1 MRMSRALIPVLAA
14 AIAATLYVLIP
25 LLATFWIG
33 FLDGLPGAS
42 QYTLGNYLEVL
53 RDTFGHRALLNTVLL
68 AVPTTFFTII
78 LSLPLAWS
86 VARTD
91 LPFKQWIVLLMGL
104 VLIIPG
110 FIQGM
115 GWSILLGPKIG
126 MINRLVLNLI
136 ALEEPPF
143 DIFTLKGMI
152 FVQTLNLV
160 PPAFFLLVP
169 VLSAMDATLEEAAF
183 LSGAGKFRVFARI
196 NLPLA
201 MPAIAAAAIYVVV
214 LAFSLFEIP
223 AVLGFPHRIF
233 VFSTMI
239 YILTH
244 TGSGIPVYGLAAAY
258 GTILMALSA
267 LLTFLYSR
275 VLRQSHRFVTITGK
289 GRRGAALPL
298 GRWRS
303 LTLGFIGLYF
313 LLSLGLPL
321 ITLVWVSLIPF
332 FQIPSLQAFS
342 TLTLKN
348 YVNLLDLVG
357 LDPFLNTTLLVL
369 FVPVTV
375 ILLAMPVS
383 WVIVRSRVPG
393 RFIIDGLAFLPS
405 AVPRVVLAVSI
416 LYLGLL
422 IRPVLPIYGTIGF
435 IAAAFLVMYLSFAT
449 RAING
454 AITQIHR
461 ELEEAGRVSGASA
474 VRVIFRVTVPLLRPA
489 LFFSWLWVLLL
500 AFREVT
506 MALMLNS
513 PTNIVLPVLIWN
525 RWNEGRLPEA
535 AAATILLTLVAVVLL
550 LLGRRG
556 LQRIAL
562 PGIS

>member
-1 MRMSRALIPVLAA
+1 MRMSRALIPILAVA
-14 AIAATLYVLIP
+14 MAATLYVLIP

-42 QYTLGNYLEVL
+42 QYTFGNYLEVL
-53 RDTFGHRALLNTVLL
+53 HDPFGHRALLNTVLL

-78 LSLPLAWS
+78 VALPLAWS

-91 LPFKQWIVLLMGL
+91 LPFKQWIVLSMGL

-126 MINRLVLNLI
+126 MINRLILNLI
-136 ALEEPPF
+136 PLEAPF

-183 LSGAGKFRVFARI
+183 LSGASKFRVFARI

-201 MPAIAAAAIYVVV
+201 MPAIAAAAIYVFV

-275 VLRQSHRFVTITGK
+275 VLRQSHSFVTITGK
-289 GRRGAALPL
+289 GRRVAALPL

-313 LLSLGLPL
+313 LLALGLPL
-321 ITLVWVSLIPF
+321 ITLAWVSLVPF

-342 TLTLKN
+342 TLTLRN
-348 YVNLLDLVG
+348 YVNLLDLIG
-357 LDPFLNTTLLVL
+357 LDPFLNTTILVV
-369 FVPVTV
+369 FVPATV

-393 RFIIDGLAFLPS
+393 RFIIDGLTFLPT

-422 IRPVLPIYGTIGF
+422 IRPFLPIYGTIVF

-461 ELEEAGRVSGASA
+461 DLEEAGRVSGASA
-474 VRVIFRVTVPLLRPA
+474 VRVILRVTVPLLKPA
-489 LFFSWLWVLLL
+489 LFFSWVWVLLL
-500 AFREVT
+500 TFREVT

-513 PTNIVLPVLIWN
+513 PTNNVLPVLIWN

-535 AAATILLTLVAVVLL
+535 AAATVLLTLVAAVLL
-550 LLGRRG
+550 LLGRKG

>member
-1 MRMSRALIPVLAA
+1 MRISRALIPVSAA
-14 AIAATLYVLIP
+14 AITATLYVLIP

-33 FLDGLPGAS
+33 FLDGLPGS
-42 QYTLGNYLEVL
+42 SRYTLQNYMEVV
-53 RDTFGHRALLNTVLL
+53 RDPFGHRALWNTTLFAL
-68 AVPTTFFTII
+68 PTTLFTMI
-78 LSLPLAWS
+78 LALPLAWV

-91 LPFKQWIVLLMGL
+91 LRFKQLIVMLMGL

-115 GWSILLGPKIG
+115 GWSILLGPQIG
-126 MINRLVLNLI
+126 MINRLVVNISGLD
-136 ALEEPPF
+136 EPPF
-143 DIFTLKGMI
+143 NIFTLQGMI

-160 PPAFFLLVP
+160 PPAFFILIP

-183 LSGAGKFRVFARI
+183 LSGASKLKVFVRI

-201 MPAIAAAAIYVVV
+201 MPAITAAAIYIFV
-214 LAFSLFEIP
+214 LAVSLFEIP

-233 VFSTMI
+233 VFSTMV
-239 YILTH
+239 YILTN

-258 GTILMALSA
+258 GTVLMVLST
-267 LLTFLYSR
+267 LLAFLYSR
-275 VLRQSHRFVTITGK
+275 VLRQSNRFVTITGK
-289 GRRGAALPL
+289 GRRVTALRL
-298 GRWRS
+298 GRWRR
-303 LTLGFIGLYF
+303 LTVMFISLYF
-313 LLSLGLPL
+313 LLALGLPL
-321 ITLVWVSLIPF
+321 LTLAWVSLIPF
-332 FQIPSLQAFS
+332 FQIPSLKAFS
-342 TLTLKN
+342 TITLNN
-348 YVNLLDLVG
+348 YINLLDLVG
-357 LDPFLNTTLLVL
+357 LDPFMNTALLVVL
-369 FVPVTV
+369 VPLTV
-375 ILLAMPVS
+375 ILLAIPVS
-383 WVIVRSRVPG
+383 WVIVRSRIPG
-393 RFIIDGLAFLPS
+393 RFIIDRLAFLPA

-422 IRPVLPIYGTIGF
+422 IRPFVPLYGTVLF
-435 IAAAFLVMYLSFAT
+435 IAAAFIVMYLSFAT

-454 AITQIHR
+454 AMAQIHH

-474 VRVIFRVTVPLLRPA
+474 TRVILRVTVPLLKPA

-500 AFREVT
+500 TFREVT

-535 AAATILLTLVAVVLL
+535 AAATMLLTLVAVVLL